1 MMEIKEYIAAKKWAT
16 FMGKPMLCVLVQQY
30 IDRLLLKYAYDVIK
44 KNNLKNEFPE
54 VYHKGK
60 ER

>member
-44 KNNLKNEFPE
+44 KKQSE
-54 VYHKGK
+54 K
-60 ER
+60 